1 MLLADTLDADVDPAF
16 GEWPVPD
23 ACLAEDSSG
32 YNFCQPAFHL
42 VHRGANWKHW
52 RKLRRSYQR
61 DGEQALSEC
70 DTLEALIAFALGSS
84 KRNATL
90 ARILLDR
97 FGDLAAVCGASPALV
112 HETIGLPPRQ
122 SYRICTL
129 LRLVHATTVK
139 VMRREIVD
147 RPVIGSYDAVVRY
160 CQALM
165 ADHREE
171 QFRILF
177 LNKKNVLIADELH
190 GRGTIDH
197 VPLYPREVAK
207 RALELG
213 ASAIIMVHN
222 HPSGD
227 PSPSAT
233 DIEMTRKV
241 TDALQLFDMV
251 VHDHIIVGAGRH
263 LSFRSQNLI

>member
-1 MLLADTLDADVDPAF
+1 MNLTYAHWAGPCT
-16 GEWPVPD
+16 E
-23 ACLAEDSSG
+23 LAEDSSG
-32 YNFCQPAFHL
+32 YRFDHL
-42 VHRGANWKHW
+42 KVDNSHHAGDWGYW
-52 RKLRRSYQR
+52 RSLRRHYER

-70 DTLEALIAFALGSS
+70 DTLEAVLAFALGDSH
-84 KRNATL
+84 RNSCL
-90 ARILLDR
+90 AHALLDR
-97 FGDLAAVCGASPALV
+97 FGDLAAVCGASPHLVGEALR
-112 HETIGLPPRQ
+112 LPHRQ
-122 SYRICTL
+122 TYRVTAL
-129 LRLVHATTVK
+129 LRIMHATTVK
-139 VMRREIVD
+139 VMRREVVD
-147 RPVIGSYDAVVRY
+147 RPMIGSYDAVIRY

-165 ADHREE
+165 ADHRED

-197 VPLYPREVAK
+197 VPLYPREVAR

-227 PSPSAT
+227 PSPSAA

-241 TDALQLFDMV
+241 VDALQLFDMV
-251 VHDHIIVGAGRH
+251 VHDHIIVGTGRH